1 MIREI
6 QASDFEAI
14 SEIYNEYI
22 LHSTATFEVEP
33 VTAEEMERR
42 MGEIPLR
49 CPYFVWTDEDGRV
62 QGYAYAH
69 LWQERAAYARTWE
82 TTVYVR
88 RGCAGRGIGSALM
101 RSLIDECRR
110 AGCHALVAC
119 ITAENADSRRMHER
133 LGFRQ
138 VSLFKEVGWKFDRW
152 LDVTDYEL
160 LLNEE

>member
-82 TTVYVR
+82 TTVYAQADRGVPPGGVPRARGVHHGGERRQPADARAAGLPSGVAVQGGGMEVR
-88 RGCAGRGIGSALM
+88 PLAGRDGL
-101 RSLIDECRR
+101 
-110 AGCHALVAC
+110 
-119 ITAENADSRRMHER
+119 
-133 LGFRQ
+133 
-138 VSLFKEVGWKFDRW
+138 
-152 LDVTDYEL
+152 
-160 LLNEE
+160 

>member
-1 MIREI
+1 MNNDYLIYREKMIREI

-101 RSLIDECRR
+101 RRLIEECRR

-119 ITAENADSRRMHER
+119 ITAENADSRRASVR
-133 LGFRQ
+133 CRCSRRWDG
-138 VSLFKEVGWKFDRW
+138 SSTAGW
-152 LDVTDYEL
+152 T
-160 LLNEE
+160 